1 MIKKHLSL
9 LLAGTVLTGVLS
21 ACGQKAAA
29 PAPESTAASVSSTES
44 TAVSTTSPESTA
56 APAPE
61 STAAPAAASDG
72 SGSDDSGSGD
82 ALSGAT
88 SPGVL
93 EPGADADMVTSASV
107 VPETIMEDYTPKGF
121 TDGNAKKA
129 LFVVAD
135 PRYATV
141 TRVLANTAM
150 SHFEDKGVEVE
161 VRDLYAMGFDPVLSA
176 EDFYYAKDGIGEP
189 SDAVKTE
196 QEYVTKADYLIF
208 VYPNWHDTPT
218 AMAKGYMEKVF
229 AKKFAY
235 QDLPGGGLEG
245 LLSGKGMYTIM
256 NCGYLGGGRGWIG
269 DGVGI
274 EDEKW
279 DRYMEA
285 FKVFDDDTA
294 AFWGVENLGRFVND
308 RTPSNGS
315 KEYVQELEEL
325 KESLEEH
332 LDQVFFS

>member
-9 LLAGTVLTGVLS
+9 LLAGTLLAGALS
-21 ACGQKAAA
+21 ACGQKADA
-29 PAPESTAASVSSTES
+29 PAPESTVSSTASSESVSAPATEAESAS
-44 TAVSTTSPESTA
+44 TAAAEPESTTDA
-56 APAPE
+56 
-61 STAAPAAASDG
+61 T
-72 SGSDDSGSGD
+72 SGSDESGSTD
-82 ALSGAT
+82 AVSGAT
-88 SPGVL
+88 SSAGL
-93 EPGADADMVTSASV
+93 EPGADVDMVTSASV
-107 VPETIMEDYTPKGF
+107 VPEEIMEDYTPGGF
-121 TDGNAKKA
+121 TEGESKKA

-135 PRYATV
+135 PRYGTV

-150 SHFEDKGVEVE
+150 SHLEDKGIEVE
-161 VRDLYAMGFDPVLSA
+161 VRDLYAMGFDPVLGA
-176 EDFYYAKDGIGEP
+176 EDFYYAKDGVGEP
-189 SDAVKTE
+189 TEEVKIE
-196 QEYVTKADYLIF
+196 QDYVTKADYLIF

-308 RTPSNGS
+308 RTPANSS
-315 KEYVQELEEL
+315 EQYSQELEEL
-325 KESLEEH
+325 KGTLIEH
-332 LDQVFFS
+332 LDRVFFS